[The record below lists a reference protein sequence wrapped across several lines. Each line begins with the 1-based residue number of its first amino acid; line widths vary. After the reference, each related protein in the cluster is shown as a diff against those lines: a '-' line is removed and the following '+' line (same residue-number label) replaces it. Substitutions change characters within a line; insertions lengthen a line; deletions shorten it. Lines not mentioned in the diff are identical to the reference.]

1 MAVDLDGDSLQL
13 PGASFDAFRLWYVTH
28 LVPDTSGAYAD
39 IVSNLPVPFETNWNL
54 SLPPEKCWAHK
65 SLGLG
70 YTQGISNI
78 VTDVVYMAAPIIYL
92 SRVQLSKR
100 TQLGIR
106 IVFLLSI
113 P

>member
-1 MAVDLDGDSLQL
+1 MAVYLDGVSLQL
-13 PGASFDAFRLWYVTH
+13 FGASLDSLRLWYDIFR
-28 LVPDTSGAYAD
+28 VPNVNDAD
-39 IVSNLPVPFETNWNL
+39 ADFVSNHSVPFEANWNL
-54 SLPPEKCWAHK
+54 TIPPERCWAYK
-65 SLGLG
+65 SLGLA

-78 VTDVVYMAAPIIYL
+78 ITDAMYMAAPIIYL

>member
-1 MAVDLDGDSLQL
+1 
-13 PGASFDAFRLWYVTH
+13 VTNQ
-28 LVPDTSGAYAD
+28 S
-39 IVSNLPVPFETNWNL
+39 VPFESNWNL
-54 SLPPEKCWAHK
+54 TILEKKCWAHK
-65 SLGLG
+65 SLALA

-78 VTDVVYMAAPIIYL
+78 ITDVMYMAAPIIYL